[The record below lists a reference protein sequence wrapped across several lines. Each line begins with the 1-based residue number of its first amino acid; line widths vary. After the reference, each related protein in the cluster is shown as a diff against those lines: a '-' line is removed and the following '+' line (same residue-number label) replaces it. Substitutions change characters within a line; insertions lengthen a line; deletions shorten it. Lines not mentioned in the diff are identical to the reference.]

1 MPKLSLTHLKRRHGN
16 YMFGKGLVPFPEG
29 TLNEYRETDDDGVIF
44 FVIKFKCVSASAK
57 DDGIFCF
64 VRRHRLYP
72 VFHNALWEN

>member
-1 MPKLSLTHLKRRHGN
+1 
-16 YMFGKGLVPFPEG
+16 MFQKGFIPFPEG
-29 TLNEYRETDDDGVIF
+29 TLNEYRETDDDGTAPELDGVIF

-64 VRRHRLYP
+64 IRRHRLYP